1 MEQEQA
7 NRSGSG
13 KGAYQNTDAHDEGA
27 PDVVVERACIPVDDA
42 VLSGIATFVNKCHA
56 LATGNSKGQVHVG
69 ICCRESLKNTRSDSR
84 IVLASNPI
92 VFRAGFTF
100 VLHRL
105 LRVGVLGR
113 TGLGSVRSLGI
124 CTAFCSTLCW
134 MAPDAPGPFRFL
146 EIVVVVQVAEVLFV
160 RHDRRVQPA
169 VLETKRPT
177 LQTWNMTG
185 AKPASCSPGR
195 VVLVIAMACPCW
207 KT

>member
-1 MEQEQA
+1 MEQEKA

-56 LATGNSKGQVHVG
+56 LATDNSKGQVHVG
-69 ICCRESLKNTRSDSR
+69 KCCRESLKNTRSDSR

-92 VFRAGFTF
+92 VFRGGFTF

-185 AKPASCSPGR
+185 AKPASCSAVKVAGG
-195 VVLVIAMACPCW
+195 LFL
-207 KT
+207 

>member
-1 MEQEQA
+1 MDYGVEEHGFCRLTTCTLNLTTRTLYAHNMHTASDSMHTAESNGEQHVLCTLTT
-7 NRSGSG
+7 
-13 KGAYQNTDAHDEGA
+13 NT
-27 PDVVVERACIPVDDA
+27 
-42 VLSGIATFVNKCHA
+42 L
-56 LATGNSKGQVHVG
+56 HVG

-169 VLETKRPT
+169 VLQTKRPT

>member
-1 MEQEQA
+1 M
-7 NRSGSG
+7 
-13 KGAYQNTDAHDEGA
+13 
-27 PDVVVERACIPVDDA
+27 
-42 VLSGIATFVNKCHA
+42 LSGIATFVNKCHA

-69 ICCRESLKNTRSDSR
+69 KCCRESLKNTRSDSR

-177 LQTWNMTG
+177 LQTWNMTE
-185 AKPASCSPGR
+185 AKPASCSAVKVAGGLFLYLQLEWSALFPAR
-195 VVLVIAMACPCW
+195 R
-207 KT
+207 